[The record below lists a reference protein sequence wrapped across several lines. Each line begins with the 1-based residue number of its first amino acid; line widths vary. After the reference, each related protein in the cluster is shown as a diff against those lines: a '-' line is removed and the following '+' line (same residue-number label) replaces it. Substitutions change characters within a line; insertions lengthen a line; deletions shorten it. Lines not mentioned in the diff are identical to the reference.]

1 LKILIVSQGPIPL
14 SSSSVVEGGG
24 VRANALWKGLIN
36 LGFSVEIAVPKWAS
50 EDSNFPGVFYEDS
63 KSLCQI
69 ASKYDVVIYN
79 FAAGSQISEFLRD
92 LPKNILRIADA
103 YVPIHVEVPARRNVN
118 NLNIEERNYLDD
130 LPRWNSNLKASDVFL
145 VSSQEQATYYLGIL
159 SSLGRITPKSYDHKL
174 IYICPTGSDSKI
186 QVQKNT
192 PSESLSILWWGGF
205 YPWFKPDDLKL
216 LAQEVLKSADNIS
229 FQIVGAENPFI
240 ENKQFINTAQIHL
253 KNLKG
258 SPNISFAPWVPFGE
272 REQIFSKANVVMIL
286 SQSGYET
293 GLSWRTRLIDAV
305 DFETPVIT
313 NGGDPFSEF
322 LISEGAA
329 LRIPN
334 DPIEIA
340 TFLTNELTP
349 NKLEL
354 MALKMKFVKAKIS
367 FEECVRP
374 LLPILNDQL
383 LAKKIIQERQS
394 NLDSLDTTV
403 KRENHPLNKKQFV
416 RRGYQHYKLY
426 GFSKTLD
433 KIVRKLRAKIASFN
447 RGTTRKNFP
456 DLSVGIPEGLN
467 SKILLIQHQT
477 DKSGAP
483 LVGIELAIALQAGGK
498 NTVRIV
504 SGTPIESDLV
514 EELRTVGIDLI
525 VRQTHE
531 SIKDLLSGA
540 NFIINSCATSENWI
554 LEALN
559 HLQMNQDVK
568 GSFFIHENEPN
579 LFLSKNVAK
588 KVALLSQNRLKVFVP
603 TAGSFKKIS
612 EIYRNEIVLNVQ
624 NCKVSTVLIK
634 QPKKKLDV
642 INVAMVGST
651 GDFRKRQIDVVL
663 ATSMAIR
670 LNAPGDRR
678 INLKLIGVG
687 DDLIGSEVRRLAREL
702 IPEEN
707 LEIFGRMPKSQV
719 LELLSQ
725 CNTVVSLADN
735 ESFGLYMAEAMT
747 GGAVVLRTRISG
759 FEEQVIENVNGFG
772 LSNPIF
778 DLSKRLSDLANYQ
791 ITSDKQLLDML
802 LSSIEIS
809 KKFVNSNYEGVLKH
823 FDTR

>member
-1 LKILIVSQGPIPL
+1 
-14 SSSSVVEGGG
+14 
-24 VRANALWKGLIN
+24 
-36 LGFSVEIAVPKWAS
+36 
-50 EDSNFPGVFYEDS
+50 
-63 KSLCQI
+63 
-69 ASKYDVVIYN
+69 
-79 FAAGSQISEFLRD
+79 
-92 LPKNILRIADA
+92 
-103 YVPIHVEVPARRNVN
+103 
-118 NLNIEERNYLDD
+118 
-130 LPRWNSNLKASDVFL
+130 
-145 VSSQEQATYYLGIL
+145 
-159 SSLGRITPKSYDHKL
+159 
-174 IYICPTGSDSKI
+174 
-186 QVQKNT
+186 
-192 PSESLSILWWGGF
+192 
-205 YPWFKPDDLKL
+205 
-216 LAQEVLKSADNIS
+216 
-229 FQIVGAENPFI
+229 
-240 ENKQFINTAQIHL
+240 
-253 KNLKG
+253 
-258 SPNISFAPWVPFGE
+258 
-272 REQIFSKANVVMIL
+272 M
-286 SQSGYET
+286 
-293 GLSWRTRLIDAV
+293 
-305 DFETPVIT
+305 
-313 NGGDPFSEF
+313 
-322 LISEGAA
+322 
-329 LRIPN
+329 
-334 DPIEIA
+334 
-340 TFLTNELTP
+340 
-349 NKLEL
+349 
-354 MALKMKFVKAKIS
+354 
-367 FEECVRP
+367 
-374 LLPILNDQL
+374 
-383 LAKKIIQERQS
+383 
-394 NLDSLDTTV
+394 
-403 KRENHPLNKKQFV
+403 
-416 RRGYQHYKLY
+416 
-426 GFSKTLD
+426 
-433 KIVRKLRAKIASFN
+433 
-447 RGTTRKNFP
+447 
-456 DLSVGIPEGLN
+456 GIPEGLN